1 MTKISIT
8 VVPHRIAFLGLP
20 VVVPIGTTAD
30 ELVVWPATSSA
41 VSNFEFR
48 LLEFICYLI
57 FGA

>member
-1 MTKISIT
+1 MTKILIT

-30 ELVVWPATSSA
+30 ELVVW
-41 VSNFEFR
+41 NFEFR
-48 LLEFICYLI
+48 LLEFICNLV